1 MGDSTMGDCTM
12 MRRLLVLVG
21 AVIAMAVASPAVADR
36 RDSIDRGNR
45 MDTDA
50 LRDDISTNRLQVP
63 SHPRVIAPT
72 SQPAP
77 VAKRKK
83 KSGASGRNNR

>member
-1 MGDSTMGDCTM
+1 MGGCTM
-12 MRRLLVLVG
+12 MRRILVLMG
-21 AVIAMAVASPAVADR
+21 TVIAMAVASPAVADP

-72 SQPAP
+72 SRPAP
-77 VAKRKK
+77 VVKRKK
-83 KSGASGRNNR
+83 KSSASGRNNR